1 MLKIIAITLTGVMV
15 LICMMTFYTFQTG
28 IAVVNVQDKVHGK
41 RIFLPVPVGLMNLGL
56 NMLPGEMLRQVN
68 HDLGPHRKVIQSL
81 ANELENIP
89 DTDFVDVQTKKER
102 ILISKSG
109 RNVIIDVQTPEESVY
124 VSVPIR
130 ATGNIVAKLA
140 SISDRN

>member
-15 LICMMTFYTFQTG
+15 LICMVTFYAFQTG
-28 IAVVNVQDKVHGK
+28 IAVVKLHDKVHGK
-41 RIFLPVPVGLMNLGL
+41 NIFLPVPVGLMNFGL
-56 NMLPGEMLRQVN
+56 NMVPGEMLSQVSE
-68 HDLGPHRKVIQSL
+68 DLGPHRKIVQSL

-89 DTDFVDVQTKKER
+89 DTDFVEVQGRQEHV
-102 ILISKSG
+102 LVSKSG
-109 RNVIIDVQTPEESVY
+109 RNLIIDVQTEDETVY

-140 SISDRN
+140 SMNERN